1 MGRGRGGSL
10 CALWG
15 GISLGVGTLSYAL
28 FSPSSSGCSTS
39 IVVLTKS
46 AVTARGC
53 AAFAVVAH
61 LGIGL
66 MVLGAVL
73 LLGSFLL
80 AVRTRRHTT
89 GATAAG
95 AVESG
100 EAGATATVEAAPSA
114 VSAALDPEPLRAP
127 PSAPV
132 ARPEPAYEPEPA
144 YAAETTYDPEPTY
157 ARAPVR
163 APAPPRAPEPE
174 RVSTPIAPGDDL
186 SVGAGPL
193 GGAVRLPPGWYGN
206 PNNPGR
212 PVQWWDGT
220 KLTDRP
226 GG

>member
-1 MGRGRGGSL
+1 M

-15 GISLGVGTLSYAL
+15 GISLGVGTLAFAL

-73 LLGSFLL
+73 LIGSFLL
-80 AVRTRRHTT
+80 AVRTRRH
-89 GATAAG
+89 ATEPSGAAG
-95 AVESG
+95 
-100 EAGATATVEAAPSA
+100 VEAA
-114 VSAALDPEPLRAP
+114 SAAIPAPPVESAPPAESVTPSPEPLRAP
-127 PSAPV
+127 ASTPAS
-132 ARPEPAYEPEPA
+132 RPEPSYEPEPGYTREPV
-144 YAAETTYDPEPTY
+144 YASEPVY
-157 ARAPVR
+157 A
-163 APAPPRAPEPE
+163 PRPE